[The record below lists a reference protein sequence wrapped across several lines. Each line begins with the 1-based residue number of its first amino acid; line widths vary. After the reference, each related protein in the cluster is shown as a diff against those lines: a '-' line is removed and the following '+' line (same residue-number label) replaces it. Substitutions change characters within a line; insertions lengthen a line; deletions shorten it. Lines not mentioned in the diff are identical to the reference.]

1 MLQGVFQRAAVS
13 ILLIG
18 TLVAPAEICL
28 QHAQKAGH
36 ACCVSMSKCSAIVQ
50 SNCCAVRPT
59 QPAVIVAPALSGL
72 TPLSDAQEFV
82 SSKELSSPSEL
93 TVSEIIPPQ
102 SPPTGASILRI

>member
-1 MLQGVFQRAAVS
+1 MLLGMFQRATVA

-28 QHAQKAGH
+28 QHAHKTGH
-36 ACCVSMSKCSAIVQ
+36 ACCISMSEPGATIH

-59 QPAVIVAPALSGL
+59 LPAVVVAPAVTSSVTFSG
-72 TPLSDAQEFV
+72 AQEFI
-82 SSKELSSPSEL
+82 SSSELSTPSEL
-93 TVSEIIPPQ
+93 TVSAVIPPQ